1 MTVMERVAG
10 VLRLQPRVFED
21 IEADGGANGQAL
33 GIVVLSS
40 LAAGVGGGFI
50 GGPGGMVAEALGAV
64 VGWVM
69 WAGVTY
75 VLGARLLPERDTRT
89 DMGELLRVMGYSSAP
104 TLVHRLRPVPILG
117 RAVPIIVSFWLLGH
131 HGPGRAAGAR
141 LPEHAARVRRGHHR
155 LAALRRHPRRRR
167 ALAAPGLTP
176 PAGHGRQRAV
186 SRHPVISPI
195 LATVTSST
203 RSRRAASSAAGA
215 NTTTT
220 ADTVLVVTI
229 VRAESDVGLP
239 NGPTRSASVRRPPTC
254 TSSLR
259 MPG

>member
-10 VLRLQPRVFED
+10 VLRLQPRAFED

-64 VGWVM
+64 AGWVM

-104 TLVHRLRPVPILG
+104 TFFTIFSPIPVFG
-117 RAVPIIVSFWLLGH
+117 RAVPTIVSFWLL
-131 HGPGRAAGAR
+131 
-141 LPEHAARVRRGHHR
+141 
-155 LAALRRHPRRRR
+155 
-167 ALAAPGLTP
+167 
-176 PAGHGRQRAV
+176 
-186 SRHPVISPI
+186 
-195 LATVTSST
+195 AT
-203 RSRRAASSAAGA
+203 
-215 NTTTT
+215 
-220 ADTVLVVTI
+220 TVLAVRQALDYRSTLRAFAVVI
-229 VRAESDVGLP
+229 IGWLLFVAIRDLGVP
-239 NGPTRSASVRRPPTC
+239 WM
-254 TSSLR
+254 LR
-259 MPG
+259 